1 MRCSVALLKDV
12 EKRIVEREEISFR
25 NAVFKSANQA
35 YWKVLVSDEDKKIRK
50 DKLEFIRIRKIRLP
64 PRSTVAPLSI
74 IRHAF
79 GTAIDVLS
87 SELKKVEET
96 REISHAVFYPV
107 EDGEIQK
114 DDIIG
119 VMKVYP
125 VNVGDVD
132 NMDYI
137 KSPEIKPKLE
147 ETDASM
153 VYRDGKNVARNRIR
167 VKEAWYSRW
176 NLGEWRMLIA
186 EENVRL
192 IPGNSRLIKVRNI
205 EIPSNSIPA
214 PLYGYRPPFGTVL
227 DIYSPGRPRKIEERK
242 IITHALFIPF
252 EEGEIKEGDIIG
264 VINVYSVAVGG
275 IVESVAPFLTGSEK
289 GNVIVREDR
298 KLKRVE
304 FEHRPFFFRRSAL
317 GYFKPIISTE
327 TKRIRANIPEKV
339 MVEKIDIPAG
349 AIIQPMSGKV
359 HAAGAVIDV
368 EFEDQ
373 RFVEDDRVI
382 DYAIVISPVDGEIL
396 RGDMIGVIMQYQIS
410 PLTYPELFVK
420 RYG

>member
-12 EKRIVEREEISFR
+12 DKRIVERGEISFR

-35 YWKVLVSDEDKKIRK
+35 YWKVLISDENKKVRK
-50 DKLEFIRIRKIRLP
+50 DKLEFVKIKKIRLP

-79 GTAIDVLS
+79 GTSIDVLS

-96 REISHAVFYPV
+96 REISHAIFYPID
-107 EDGEIQK
+107 DGEIEK
-114 DDIIG
+114 GDIVG
-119 VMKVYP
+119 VIKVYP
-125 VNVGDVD
+125 VNVGSVD
-132 NMDYI
+132 DREYI
-137 KSPEIKPKLE
+137 KAPEIKPKLE
-147 ETDASM
+147 KVKGKI
-153 VYRDGKNVARNRIR
+153 VYREGKDIVRNEIE

-186 EENVRL
+186 EENVKL

-205 EIPSNSIPA
+205 EIPPNTIPV

-242 IITHALFIPF
+242 IITHALFVPF

-264 VINVYSVAVGG
+264 VINVYNVAVGG
-275 IVESVAPFLTGSEK
+275 IVESVTPFLTGSEK
-289 GNVIVREDR
+289 GNVIVREDGR
-298 KLKRVE
+298 LKRIQ

-327 TKRIRANIPEKV
+327 TIKIRANIPERV
-339 MVEKIDIPAG
+339 MVEKIDVPAG
-349 AIIQPMSGKV
+349 TIIQPMSGKA
-359 HAAGAVIDV
+359 HASGVVIDV
-368 EFEDQ
+368 EFEEQ
-373 RFVEDDRVI
+373 KFVEDDRVI

-420 RYG
+420 RYR